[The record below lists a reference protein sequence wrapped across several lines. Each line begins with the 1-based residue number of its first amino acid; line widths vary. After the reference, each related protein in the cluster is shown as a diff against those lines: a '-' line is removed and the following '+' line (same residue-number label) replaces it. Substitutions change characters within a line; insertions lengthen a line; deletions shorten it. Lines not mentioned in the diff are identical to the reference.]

1 MVLIKK
7 STKVTKFKIR
17 RGRYFYT
24 FKADKPNVIQAI
36 EAGLGKDVEKVEIKK
51 RRIIAKKNK
60 KWSQSLFKPNKLL
73 NIKQLEQ
80 ISQYENNYESKFHS

>member
-1 MVLIKK
+1 VVLIKK

-60 KWSQSLFKPNKLL
+60 K
-73 NIKQLEQ
+73 
-80 ISQYENNYESKFHS
+80 